1 MTLTAKDVAEITR
14 LLEESAFD
22 ELHLEMEGLKLMLRR
37 AGAPAATRP
46 DGGVTGNP
54 VAGTGAGPGN
64 DPAASRAAPTAP
76 GKPPPTA
83 ARDTAGSRD
92 AGPSRDSAVARDPAV
107 QDVPAPLL
115 GTFYRSPKPGSP
127 PFVEVGSTVEEDTI
141 IGIIEVMKLMNTVRA
156 GARGQVT
163 EILARDG
170 VLVEYGETLL
180 RVRRASPA

>member
-22 ELHLEMEGLKLMLRR
+22 ELNLEMEGFKLTLRR
-37 AGAPAATRP
+37 TGAPSVSRP
-46 DGGVTGNP
+46 DGGVASKPT
-54 VAGTGAGPGN
+54 AGTGAGPAGN
-64 DPAASRAAPTAP
+64 PAAGPAAPDEQSPA
-76 GKPPPTA
+76 A
-83 ARDTAGSRD
+83 ARDA
-92 AGPSRDSAVARDPAV
+92 APSRDSAAARDPAV

-115 GTFYRSPKPGSP
+115 GTFYRSPKPGAL
-127 PFVEVGSTVEEDTI
+127 PFVEVGSAVEADTI

-156 GARGQVT
+156 GTRGQIT

-180 RVRRASPA
+180 RVRGASPA